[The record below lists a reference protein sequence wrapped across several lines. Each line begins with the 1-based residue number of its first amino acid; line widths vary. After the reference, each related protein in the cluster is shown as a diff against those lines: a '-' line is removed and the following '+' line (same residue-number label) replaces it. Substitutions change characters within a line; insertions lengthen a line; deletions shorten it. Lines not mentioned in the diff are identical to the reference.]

1 MPEHGLPPVTSS
13 QTTPKAV
20 TGALVRRLTGES
32 RDSTTSRPSPSP
44 PQAQP
49 LDEAAP
55 QATQLTRRVF
65 LYERAKRGRCG
76 QCVSYEKSG
85 GTCGLF
91 AMLNQKGAGQF
102 ELDEKVDPNANCTAF
117 RSLQAPATEGSQRC
131 TLADLSRFSTESAAQ
146 PTASVPPLRGAG
158 PLDEEG
164 VADWSA
170 GDVLRVVGGPKKE
183 GANLAA
189 AALRKMGRK

>member
-1 MPEHGLPPVTSS
+1 MSDHVLPPVTSS
-13 QTTPKAV
+13 QMTPKAV

-32 RDSTTSRPSPSP
+32 RDSTTPRPSPSP

-65 LYERAKRGRCG
+65 LFDRAKRGRCG
-76 QCVSYEKSG
+76 QCVSFEKSG

-91 AMLNQKGAGQF
+91 ALLNQKGAGQF

-117 RSLQAPATEGSQRC
+117 RSQQAPAMEGSQRC
-131 TLADLSRFSTESAAQ
+131 TLADLSRFSTDSAAQ
-146 PTASVPPLRGAG
+146 PTASVPPLPEAG
-158 PLDEEG
+158 PLDEDG

-170 GDVLRVVGGPKKE
+170 GDTLRRTAGPKKE
-183 GANLAA
+183 GASLAA
-189 AALRKMGRK
+189 AALRKMGRR